1 MSAIIMTSFYF
12 DELSLQATTVI
23 IISILYVSIF
33 VPGFM
38 LITNTINDEILAEA
52 KLQYM
57 ERDNFK
63 KMFDAL

>member
-1 MSAIIMTSFYF
+1 MTSFYF